1 MKIGVIG
8 AGSWGT
14 TIANLLALKGYG
26 VNLWIYEADLCEKIK
41 ETGENSVYLP
51 GIILSKNIKP
61 TSSIE
66 EASSGMELI
75 VSAAPAQVVRRVI
88 STAAPYISK
97 DAVIVSLSKG
107 IEEGSL
113 MLMSDLLED
122 VLPERLHKGLSF
134 LSGPSFAREV
144 AQKMPTAVVIAS
156 ENRDAALKAQEV
168 FTTEYFRVYTHD
180 DVTGV
185 ELGGAV
191 KNVIA
196 IATGISDGLGFGYNT
211 RAALIT
217 RGLAEISRLGVK
229 MGANPRTFSGLAGLG
244 DLVLTCT
251 GELSR
256 NRTVGYNIG
265 KGMTLEE
272 IMGGMKMVAEGV
284 ATSRAVYQL
293 SKKLGVEMPITEHVY
308 KILYERLPAKEA
320 VISLMSRGSK
330 GELG

>member
-14 TIANLLALKGYG
+14 TIANMLALNGHG
-26 VNLWIYEADLCEKIK
+26 ITLWVYEADLCERMRDR
-41 ETGENSVYLP
+41 GENDVYLP
-51 GIILSKNIKP
+51 GFALSKDIKF
-61 TSSIE
+61 TNSLE
-66 EASSGMELI
+66 EAASGMEMV

-88 STAAPYISK
+88 SKAVPHISE
-97 DAVIVSLSKG
+97 DTTTVSLSKG
-107 IEEGSL
+107 IEEGTL
-113 MLMSDLLED
+113 MLMSDLLKET
-122 VLPERLHKGLSF
+122 LPKGLNKNLCF
-134 LSGPSFAREV
+134 LSGPSFAKEV
-144 AQKMPTAVVIAS
+144 ALKMPTAVVIAS
-156 ENRDAALKAQEV
+156 ENKEAAQKAQKV
-168 FTTEYFRVYTHD
+168 FNTNYFRVYTHD

-217 RGLAEISRLGVK
+217 RGLAEISRLGAK
-229 MGANPRTFSGLAGLG
+229 MGANPLTFSGLAGLG

-256 NRTVGYNIG
+256 NRTVGYKIG
-265 KGMTLEE
+265 KGATLEE
-272 IMGGMKMVAEGV
+272 TTSGMNMVAEGV

-293 SKKLGVEMPITEHVY
+293 SKKIGIEMPITEHVY
-308 KILYERLPAKEA
+308 KILYEGLPAKEA
-320 VISLMSRGSK
+320 VINLMSRDLKREVG
-330 GELG
+330 

>member
-26 VNLWIYEADLCEKIK
+26 VNLWVYEADLCEKIK
-41 ETGENSVYLP
+41 ETRENSVYLP

-66 EASSGMELI
+66 EASSGMEII
-75 VSAAPAQVVRRVI
+75 VSAAPAQVVRRVVSNAVPHI
-88 STAAPYISK
+88 SENT
-97 DAVIVSLSKG
+97 VIVSLSKG
-107 IEEGSL
+107 IEEGTL
-113 MLMSDLLED
+113 MLMSDLLKET
-122 VLPERLHKGLSF
+122 LPKGLNKNLCF
-134 LSGPSFAREV
+134 LSGPSFAKEV
-144 AQKMPTAVVIAS
+144 ALKMPTAVVIAS
-156 ENRDAALKAQEV
+156 ENKEAAQKAQKV
-168 FTTEYFRVYTHD
+168 FSTPYFRVYTHD

-196 IATGISDGLGFGYNT
+196 IATGIADGLGYGYNS

-217 RGLAEISRLGVK
+217 RGLAEISRLGAK
-229 MGANPRTFSGLAGLG
+229 MGANPLTFSGLAGLG

-256 NRTVGYNIG
+256 NRTVGYKIG
-265 KGMTLEE
+265 KGATLEE
-272 IMGGMKMVAEGV
+272 VTGGMKMVAEGV

-293 SKKLGVEMPITEHVY
+293 SKKIGIEMPITEHVY
-308 KILYERLPAKEA
+308 KILYEGLPAKDA
-320 VISLMSRGSK
+320 VINLMSRDLK
-330 GELG
+330 REVE

>member
-26 VNLWIYEADLCEKIK
+26 VTLWVYEADLCEKIK

-51 GIILSKNIKP
+51 GITLSGNIKP
-61 TSSIE
+61 TGSIE

-88 STAAPYISK
+88 STAVPYISK

-107 IEEGSL
+107 IEEGTL

-156 ENRDAALKAQEV
+156 GNRDAALKAQEV

-217 RGLAEISRLGVK
+217 RGLAEISRLGIK
-229 MGANPRTFSGLAGLG
+229 MGANPLTFSGLAGLG

-256 NRTVGYNIG
+256 NRTVGYKIG

-272 IMGGMKMVAEGV
+272 ATGDMKMVAEGV
-284 ATSRAVYQL
+284 ATSRAVYHL
-293 SKKLGVEMPITEHVY
+293 SKKIGVEMPITEHVY

>member
-26 VNLWIYEADLCEKIK
+26 VNLWVYEADLCEKIK
-41 ETGENSVYLP
+41 ETRENSVYLP

-66 EASSGMELI
+66 EASSGMEI
-75 VSAAPAQVVRRVI
+75 VVSAAPAQVVRRVVSNAVPHI
-88 STAAPYISK
+88 SENT
-97 DAVIVSLSKG
+97 VIVSLSKG
-107 IEEGSL
+107 IEEGTL
-113 MLMSDLLED
+113 MLMSDLLKET
-122 VLPERLHKGLSF
+122 LPKGLNKNLCF
-134 LSGPSFAREV
+134 LSGPSFAKEV
-144 AQKMPTAVVIAS
+144 ALKMPTAVVIAS
-156 ENRDAALKAQEV
+156 ENKEAAQKAQKV
-168 FTTEYFRVYTHD
+168 FSTPYFRVYTHD

-196 IATGISDGLGFGYNT
+196 IATGIADGLGYGYNS

-217 RGLAEISRLGVK
+217 RGLAEISRLGAK
-229 MGANPRTFSGLAGLG
+229 MGANPLTFSGLAGLG

-256 NRTVGYNIG
+256 NRTVGYKIG
-265 KGMTLEE
+265 KGATLEE
-272 IMGGMKMVAEGV
+272 VTGGMKMVAEGV

-293 SKKLGVEMPITEHVY
+293 SKKIGIEMPITEHVY
-308 KILYERLPAKEA
+308 KILYEGLPAKDA
-320 VISLMSRGSK
+320 VINLMSRDLK
-330 GELG
+330 REVE